1 MSKYFTNISV
11 SDKIYQY
18 YRYLGCKMDKICLYK
33 NYLKSK
39 NSVRLT
45 KLQFDL
51 KFSIEKLKETLDNKQ
66 ENLLDFILLNY
77 SRLIDFHI
85 EQSINY
91 SLSVV
96 DEAHTK
102 LLDSFDGIKP
112 IDSWN

>member
-66 ENLLDFILLNY
+66 ENLLDLILLNY

-85 EQSINY
+85 EESINY
-91 SLSVV
+91 ALSVV
-96 DEAHTK
+96 NEAHTK

>member
-11 SDKIYQY
+11 NDKIYQY

-66 ENLLDFILLNY
+66 ENLLDLILLNY

-85 EQSINY
+85 EESINY

-96 DEAHTK
+96 DEAHK
-102 LLDSFDGIKP
+102 KMLNCLNGITP
-112 IDSWN
+112 IDSWS

>member
-51 KFSIEKLKETLDNKQ
+51 RFNIEKLKETLDNKQ
-66 ENLLDFILLNY
+66 ENLLDLILLNY

-85 EQSINY
+85 EESINY

-96 DEAHTK
+96 DESHTK